1 MSPEITV
8 IVPAFNA
15 EKYLKDCL
23 DSVIRQNFS
32 SWELIIADDGSSD
45 RTGEIADE
53 YASKDS
59 RIRVIHLSRKGVSA
73 ARNAGIDASEGK
85 YLAFVDADD
94 YLEPDYLKEL
104 FDRAEVSHAD
114 IVQCSFFEDSEGN
127 KTPDANPVD
136 KTYEDPDSMMRA
148 FFAGTHGDIRDSVW
162 AKLFRR
168 DAFADIRFDTGLSIY
183 EDGYYVYQC
192 LRKATKAVCFGKPLY
207 HYVKHGNSATHSG
220 HDEKY
225 KDYFAMFDK
234 LKDDF
239 ADNGFIRKR
248 IAGREAETSLWLVRI
263 MINNGNK
270 KAARDLRKRAI
281 GAAGD
286 VIWSKE
292 PFKIKLKLIGVTI
305 MPHIYF
311 AALKGRKDQ
320 ENEKV

>member
-15 EKYLKDCL
+15 EKYLRTCL
-23 DSVIRQNFS
+23 ESVTGQTFT
-32 SWELIIADDGSSD
+32 SWELIIADDGSTDS
-45 RTGEIADE
+45 TGAIADE
-53 YASKDS
+53 YAAKDG
-59 RIRVIHLSRKGVSA
+59 RIKVLHLNRHGVSA
-73 ARNAGIDASEGK
+73 ARNACIDASEGK

-220 HDEKY
+220 LDEKY

-234 LKDDF
+234 LKADF

-248 IAGREAETSLWLVRI
+248 IAGREAETALWLMRI
-263 MINNGNK
+263 MVNNGNK
-270 KAARDLRKRAI
+270 KAAWELRKRAVA
-281 GAAGD
+281 AAGD
-286 VIWSKE
+286 VIRSNA
-292 PFKIKLKLIGVTI
+292 PFALKLKLIGVTI

-311 AALKGRKDQ
+311 AMLKGRKDQ

>member
-15 EKYLKDCL
+15 EKYLARCL
-23 DSVIRQNFS
+23 ESVIRQNFS

-45 RTGEIADE
+45 RTGEMADE

-73 ARNAGIDASEGK
+73 ARNACIDASEGS

-104 FDRAEVSHAD
+104 FERAEESNAD

-127 KTPDANPVD
+127 KTPDAYPVD
-136 KTYEDPDSMMRA
+136 KTYEDADSMMRA

-162 AKLFRR
+162 AKLLRR
-168 DAFADIRFDTGLSIY
+168 EAFADIRFDTGLCIY

-192 LRKATKAVCFGKPLY
+192 LRKASKAVSFGKPLY
-207 HYVKHGNSATHSG
+207 HYVLHGNSATHSG
-220 HDEKY
+220 LDEKY
-225 KDYFAMFDK
+225 KGYFAMFDK

-239 ADNGFIRKR
+239 ADDGFIRKR
-248 IAGREAETSLWLVRI
+248 IACREAETALWLMRI

-270 KAARDLRKRAI
+270 KAAWDLRKRAM

-286 VIWSKE
+286 VIWSQA
-292 PFKIKLKLIGVTI
+292 PFKIKLKLTGVAI

-311 AALKGRKDQ
+311 AMLKGRKD
-320 ENEKV
+320 

>member
-73 ARNAGIDASEGK
+73 ARNACIDASEGK

-136 KTYEDPDSMMRA
+136 KTYEDPDAMMRA

-192 LRKATKAVCFGKPLY
+192 LRKAGKAVCFGTPLY
-207 HYVKHGNSATHSG
+207 HYVQHGNSTTHSG
-220 HDEKY
+220 IDEKY
-225 KDYFAMFDK
+225 EGYFAMFGK
-234 LKDDF
+234 LKADF
-239 ADNGFIRKR
+239 ADNSFIRKR
-248 IAGREAETSLWLVRI
+248 ISNREAETALWLMRI
-263 MINNGNK
+263 MVNNGNK
-270 KAARDLRKRAI
+270 KAAWELRKRAVA
-281 GAAGD
+281 AAGD
-286 VIWSKE
+286 VIRSNA
-292 PFKIKLKLIGVTI
+292 PFALKLKLIGVTI

-311 AALKGRKDQ
+311 AMLKGRKD
-320 ENEKV
+320 

>member
-1 MSPEITV
+1 M
-8 IVPAFNA
+8 
-15 EKYLKDCL
+15 
-23 DSVIRQNFS
+23 
-32 SWELIIADDGSSD
+32 
-45 RTGEIADE
+45 
-53 YASKDS
+53 
-59 RIRVIHLSRKGVSA
+59 
-73 ARNAGIDASEGK
+73 
-85 YLAFVDADD
+85 
-94 YLEPDYLKEL
+94 
-104 FDRAEVSHAD
+104 SHAD

-127 KTPDANPVD
+127 KNPDANPVD

-248 IAGREAETSLWLVRI
+248 ISNREAETALWLMRI
-263 MINNGNK
+263 MVNNGNK
-270 KAARDLRKRAI
+270 KAAWELRKRAVA
-281 GAAGD
+281 AAGD
-286 VIWSKE
+286 VIRSNA
-292 PFKIKLKLIGVTI
+292 PFALKLKLIGVTI

-311 AALKGRKDQ
+311 AMLKGRKD
-320 ENEKV
+320 

>member
-1 MSPEITV
+1 MSPDITV

-15 EKYLKDCL
+15 DKYLAGCL
-23 DSVIRQNFS
+23 DSVIRQSLN
-32 SWELIIADDGSSD
+32 SWELIIADNGSSD
-45 RTGEIADE
+45 RTGEIADQ
-53 YASKDS
+53 YAAKDS
-59 RIRVIHLSRKGVSA
+59 RIKVIHLSNQGVSA
-73 ARNAGIDASEGK
+73 ARNACIDASEGR

-104 FDRAEVSHAD
+104 FERAEESKAD

-127 KTPDANPVD
+127 RTPDANPVD
-136 KTYEDPDSMMRA
+136 KTYEDADSLMRA

-168 DAFADIRFDTGLSIY
+168 EAFADIRFDIGLSIY

-192 LRKATKAVCFGKPLY
+192 LRKTSKAVCFGKPLY
-207 HYVKHGNSATHSG
+207 HYVQHGNSATHSG
-220 HDEKY
+220 LDEKY
-225 KDYFAMFDK
+225 KGYFAMFDK

-239 ADNGFIRKR
+239 ADDGFIRKR
-248 IAGREAETSLWLVRI
+248 IAGREAETALWLMRI

-270 KAARDLRKRAI
+270 KAAWDLRKRAM

-286 VIWSKE
+286 VIWSQA
-292 PFKIKLKLIGVTI
+292 PFKIKLKLTGVAI

-311 AALKGRKDQ
+311 AMLKGRKD
-320 ENEKV
+320 